1 MQDIG
6 KLLLLLLLANCQI
19 SNAQVGIGT
28 INPCASSILD
38 LTSNSQ
44 GLLTPR
50 MTTEQ
55 RNLISSP
62 ANGLLIYN
70 TTTSGFNYYDAGWKD
85 YGTYAKCY
93 STNGVGEI
101 GTKSNIDMTLP
112 YMSISPVSG
121 KYSVSFDSQFT
132 NNIMIIAA
140 NTNTLL
146 ADFFLAYN
154 QLEAR
159 PTTNTSYINFGSATT
174 GPTIIG
180 PGKYSVA
187 SAITVSGSLTL
198 DAGGDPDALFI
209 FKANG
214 ALNMVAGT
222 TIILANGALPENV
235 FWVAEGAIGIGA
247 NTIAKGILMSH
258 GAAIA
263 VGDGT
268 TLDGKM
274 LTNAGAIAFGI
285 GTCTTPSKESSI
297 ISLGSLSTFVA
308 FTGSGAIN
316 NTGASVYNG
325 NVASG
330 LGATTSLAAARVN
343 GTIFPPGNT
352 PATNSG
358 YSNQN
363 TTATFSI
370 YQGGVLTPNSV
381 RKLKCNSN
389 RSNLSLQTIVDV
401 VSGQTIDIKWNVS
414 SGTLAVGNRILTL
427 MSVK

>member
-28 INPCASSILD
+28 INPDSSSILD

-44 GLLTPR
+44 GVLTPR

-55 RNLISSP
+55 RNLISNP
-62 ANGLLIYN
+62 AIGLLIYN
-70 TTTSGFNYYDAGWKD
+70 TTTSSFNYYDASWKD
-85 YGTYAKCY
+85 FGTYAKCY
-93 STNGVGEI
+93 STNTLVDI
-101 GTKSNIDMTLP
+101 GTKSNLDMVLP
-112 YMSISPVSG
+112 EMSISPVPG
-121 KYSVSFDSQFT
+121 KYSLSFDSQLT

-140 NTNTLL
+140 NTDTLL

-154 QLEAR
+154 QLEAL
-159 PTTNTSYINFGSATT
+159 PITNYSRINFGNE
-174 GPTIIG
+174 TIS
-180 PGKYSVA
+180 PGKYSVG
-187 SAITVSGSLTL
+187 SAIAISGTLTL
-198 DAGGDPDALFI
+198 DAGGNPNALFV

-214 ALNMVAGT
+214 DLNMAVGT
-222 TIILANGALPENV
+222 TIILKNGALSENV

-247 NTIAKGILMSH
+247 NTIVKGILISY
-258 GAAIA
+258 GAAVAIGA
-263 VGDGT
+263 AS
-268 TLDGKM
+268 TLEGKM
-274 LTNAGAIAFGI
+274 LTNSGAIAFGT

-316 NTGASVYNG
+316 NTGTSIYNG
-325 NVASG
+325 NIASG
-330 LGATTSLAAARVN
+330 SGATTSLAAAKVN
-343 GTIFPPGNT
+343 GTIFPPGIT
-352 PATNSG
+352 AAANSG
-358 YSNQN
+358 YSNEN

-370 YQGGVLTPNSV
+370 YQGGVLIPNSV
-381 RKLKCNSN
+381 RKFKCNSN

-401 VSGQTIDIKWNVS
+401 ELGQTIDVKWNIS
-414 SGTLAVGNRILTL
+414 AGTLALGSRILTL

>member
-1 MQDIG
+1 MQNTG
-6 KLLLLLLLANCQI
+6 KFLLLLILVNWQI

-28 INPCASSILD
+28 INPDASSILD

-55 RNLISSP
+55 RNLISNP
-62 ANGLLIYN
+62 ATGLLIYN
-70 TTTSGFNYYDAGWKD
+70 ITTSGFNYYDAVWKD
-85 YGTYAKCY
+85 YGTYAKSY
-93 STNGVGEI
+93 STNGVGDI

-140 NTNTLL
+140 NTDTLL
-146 ADFFLAYN
+146 TDFFLAYN
-154 QLEAR
+154 QLEIR
-159 PTTNTSYINFGSATT
+159 PTTNSSRINFGNE
-174 GPTIIG
+174 TIS
-180 PGKYSVA
+180 PGKYSIA
-187 SAITVSGSLTL
+187 GAIEISGSLTL
-198 DAGGDPDALFI
+198 DAGGDPNALFI
-209 FKANG
+209 LKANG
-214 ALNMVAGT
+214 DLNMVAGT
-222 TIILANGALPENV
+222 TIILKNGALPENV

-247 NTIAKGILMSH
+247 NTIAKGILISH
-258 GAAIA
+258 GYAIA
-263 VGDGT
+263 AGNAT

-274 LTNAGAIAFGI
+274 LTNAGAIAFGV

-325 NVASG
+325 NIASG
-330 LGATTSLAAARVN
+330 LGATSSLAAATVN
-343 GTIFPPGNT
+343 GTIFLPGNT
-352 PATNSG
+352 PETNSG
-358 YSNQN
+358 YSNEN
-363 TTATFSI
+363 TIATFSI
-370 YQGGVLTPNSV
+370 YQGGVLIPNSI

-401 VSGQTIDIKWNVS
+401 ISGQAIDVKRNIS
-414 SGTLAVGNRILTL
+414 SGTLALGNRILTL
-427 MSVK
+427 TSIK

>member
-1 MQDIG
+1 MQNTS
-6 KLLLLLLLANCQI
+6 KFLLLLLLANCQI

-28 INPCASSILD
+28 INPDASSILD
-38 LTSNSQ
+38 LTSNSK

-62 ANGLLIYN
+62 ATGLLIYN
-70 TTTSGFNYYDAGWKD
+70 TTTSGFNYFDAGWKE
-85 YGTYAKCY
+85 YATYAKCY
-93 STNGVGEI
+93 STNGVGDI
-101 GTKSNIDMTLP
+101 GTKTNIDMTLP
-112 YMSISPVSG
+112 NMGISPVPG
-121 KYSVSFDSQFT
+121 KYSVSFDSQLT

-154 QLEAR
+154 QLEIR
-159 PTTNTSYINFGSATT
+159 PTTNASRINFGNE
-174 GPTIIG
+174 TIS
-180 PGKYSVA
+180 PGKYSVG
-187 SAITVSGSLTL
+187 STLEISGSLTL
-198 DAGGDPDALFI
+198 DAGGDPNALFI

-214 ALNMVAGT
+214 DLNMVAGT
-222 TIILANGALPENV
+222 TIILKNGALPENV

-247 NTIAKGILMSH
+247 NTVAKGILISH
-258 GAAIA
+258 GYAVA
-263 VGDGT
+263 VGNAS

-274 LTNAGAIAFGI
+274 LTNTGAIAFGA

-316 NTGASVYNG
+316 NTGSSVYNG
-325 NVASG
+325 NLASG
-330 LGATTSLAAARVN
+330 LGATTSLAAATVN

-352 PATNSG
+352 PETNSG
-358 YSNQN
+358 YSNEN
-363 TTATFSI
+363 TIATFSI
-370 YQGGVLTPNSV
+370 YQGGVLIPNSI

-389 RSNLSLQTIVDV
+389 SSNLSLQTIVDV
-401 VSGQTIDIKWNVS
+401 VSGQTIDVKWNIS
-414 SGTLAVGNRILTL
+414 SGTLALGNRILTL
-427 MSVK
+427 TSVK

>member
-1 MQDIG
+1 MKDIR
-6 KLLLLLLLANCQI
+6 KLLLLLLLVNWQI

-28 INPCASSILD
+28 INPDSSSILD

-62 ANGLLIYN
+62 VNGLLIYN

-101 GTKSNIDMTLP
+101 GTKSNIDMKVP
-112 YMSISPVSG
+112 YMSISPESG

-140 NTNTLL
+140 NTGTLL

-159 PTTNTSYINFGSATT
+159 PTTNTSYIDFGSSTT
-174 GPTIIG
+174 GPATIG
-180 PGKYSVA
+180 PGKYSVS

-198 DAGGDPDALFI
+198 DAGGDPNALFI

-214 ALNMVAGT
+214 DLNMVAST
-222 TIILANGALPENV
+222 TIILTNGALPENV
-235 FWVAEGAIGIGA
+235 FWLAEGAIGIGA
-247 NTIAKGILMSH
+247 NTMAKGILMSH
-258 GAAIA
+258 SYAIA

-268 TLDGKM
+268 ILDGKM
-274 LTNAGAIAFGI
+274 LTNSGEIAFGT

-330 LGATTSLAAARVN
+330 IGATTSLAAATVN

-358 YSNQN
+358 YRNEN

-370 YQGGVLTPNSV
+370 YQGGVLIPNSV

-401 VSGQTIDIKWNVS
+401 VSGQTIDIKCHIS
-414 SGTLAVGNRILTL
+414 SGTLALGNRILTL

>member
-1 MQDIG
+1 MVV
-6 KLLLLLLLANCQI
+6 NWQI

-28 INPCASSILD
+28 LNPDAKSILD

-50 MTTEQ
+50 MTLEQ

-62 ANGLLIYN
+62 ATGLLIYN
-70 TTTSGFNYYDAGWKD
+70 ITTSNFNYYDAGWKD
-85 YGTYAKCY
+85 LGTYAKCY
-93 STNGVGEI
+93 STNDVGDI
-101 GTKSNIDMTLP
+101 GNRSNLDISVP
-112 YMSISPVSG
+112 SMSISPVSG
-121 KYSVSFDSQFT
+121 IYSVSFDSQFT

-140 NTNTLL
+140 NTDTLL

-159 PTTNTSYINFGSATT
+159 PTTNTSYIDFGSATT
-174 GPTIIG
+174 GPITIG

-187 SAITVSGSLTL
+187 SAIAVSGSFTL
-198 DAGGDPDALFI
+198 DAGGDPNALFI

-222 TIILANGALPENV
+222 TIILKNGALPENV
-235 FWVAEGAIGIGA
+235 FWLAEGAIGIGA
-247 NTIAKGILMSH
+247 NTIVKGILMSH
-258 GAAIA
+258 GAAVA

-268 TLDGKM
+268 ILDGKI
-274 LTNAGAIAFGI
+274 LTNAGGIAFGA
-285 GTCTTPSKESSI
+285 GTCSTPLRESSI
-297 ISLGSLSTFVA
+297 ISLGSLSTFVV
-308 FTGSGAIN
+308 FSGSGAIN
-316 NTGASVYNG
+316 NTGSSVYSG
-325 NVASG
+325 NIATG
-330 LGATTSLAAARVN
+330 LGASTSLAAATVN

-358 YSNQN
+358 YSNEN

-370 YQGGVLTPNSV
+370 YQGGVLIPNSI

-389 RSNLSLQTIVDV
+389 RSNLSLQTIVYV
-401 VSGQTIDIKWNVS
+401 ASGQTIDVKWNIS
-414 SGTLAVGNRILTL
+414 SGILALGNRILTL
-427 MSVK
+427 TSVNK

>member
-6 KLLLLLLLANCQI
+6 KLLLLLLLANWQI

-28 INPCASSILD
+28 INPDASSILD

-44 GLLTPR
+44 GILTPR

-70 TTTSGFNYYDAGWKD
+70 TTTSGFNYYDDGWKD
-85 YGTYAKCY
+85 YGTYAKYY
-93 STNGVGEI
+93 STNGVGDI
-101 GTKSNIDMTLP
+101 GTKSNIDMALP
-112 YMSISPVSG
+112 YISISPVKG
-121 KYSVSFDSQFT
+121 KYSVSFESQFT

-140 NTNTLL
+140 NTDTLL

-154 QLEAR
+154 QLEIR
-159 PTTNTSYINFGSATT
+159 PTTNTSRINFGNE
-174 GPTIIG
+174 TIS

-187 SAITVSGSLTL
+187 SAIEISGSLTL
-198 DAGGDPDALFI
+198 DAGGDPNALFI

-214 ALNMVAGT
+214 DLNMVAGT
-222 TIILANGALPENV
+222 TIILKNGTLPENV

-247 NTIAKGILMSH
+247 NTIAKGILVSH
-258 GAAIA
+258 GYAIA
-263 VGDGT
+263 VGNAS

-274 LTNAGAIAFGI
+274 LTNAGAIAFGV

-325 NVASG
+325 NIASG
-330 LGATTSLAAARVN
+330 LGATTSLAAATVN

-352 PATNSG
+352 PETNSG
-358 YSNQN
+358 YSNEN
-363 TTATFSI
+363 TIATFSI
-370 YQGGVLTPNSV
+370 YQGGVLIPNSI

-401 VSGQTIDIKWNVS
+401 VSGQTIDVKWNIS
-414 SGTLAVGNRILTL
+414 SGILALGNRILTL
-427 MSVK
+427 TSVK

>member
-6 KLLLLLLLANCQI
+6 KLLLLLLLANWQI
-19 SNAQVGIGT
+19 SSAQVGIGT
-28 INPCASSILD
+28 INPDTSSILD

-44 GLLTPR
+44 GILTPR

-70 TTTSGFNYYDAGWKD
+70 TTTSGFNYYDDGWKD
-85 YGTYAKCY
+85 YGTYAKYY
-93 STNGVGEI
+93 STNGVGDI
-101 GTKSNIDMTLP
+101 GTKSNIDMALP
-112 YMSISPVSG
+112 YISISPAPG

-140 NTNTLL
+140 NTDTLL

-154 QLEAR
+154 QLEIR
-159 PTTNTSYINFGSATT
+159 PATNTSRINFGNE
-174 GPTIIG
+174 TIS

-187 SAITVSGSLTL
+187 SAIEISGSLTL
-198 DAGGDPDALFI
+198 DAGGDPNALFI

-214 ALNMVAGT
+214 DLNMVAGT
-222 TIILANGALPENV
+222 TIILKNGALPENV
-235 FWVAEGAIGIGA
+235 FWVAEGAIGIGD
-247 NTIAKGILMSH
+247 NTIAKGILISH
-258 GAAIA
+258 GYAIA
-263 VGDGT
+263 VGNAS

-274 LTNAGAIAFGI
+274 LTNAGAIAFGV

-325 NVASG
+325 NIASG
-330 LGATTSLAAARVN
+330 LGATTSLAAATVN

-352 PATNSG
+352 PETNSG
-358 YSNQN
+358 YSNEN
-363 TTATFSI
+363 TIATFSI
-370 YQGGVLTPNSV
+370 YQGGVLIPNSI

-401 VSGQTIDIKWNVS
+401 VSGQTIDVKWNIS
-414 SGTLAVGNRILTL
+414 SGTLALGNRILTL
-427 MSVK
+427 TSVK

>member
-6 KLLLLLLLANCQI
+6 KLLLLLLLANWQI

-28 INPCASSILD
+28 INPDASSILD

-44 GLLTPR
+44 GILTPR

-70 TTTSGFNYYDAGWKD
+70 TTTSGFNYYDDGWKD
-85 YGTYAKCY
+85 YGTYAKYY
-93 STNGVGEI
+93 STNGVGDI
-101 GTKSNIDMTLP
+101 GTKSNIDMALP
-112 YMSISPVSG
+112 YISISPVQG
-121 KYSVSFDSQFT
+121 KYSVSFESQFT

-140 NTNTLL
+140 NTDTLL

-154 QLEAR
+154 QLEIR
-159 PTTNTSYINFGSATT
+159 PTTNTSRINFGNE
-174 GPTIIG
+174 TIS

-187 SAITVSGSLTL
+187 SAIEISGSLTL
-198 DAGGDPDALFI
+198 DAGGDPNALFI

-214 ALNMVAGT
+214 DLNMVAGT
-222 TIILANGALPENV
+222 TIILKNGTLPENV

-247 NTIAKGILMSH
+247 NTIAKGILVSH
-258 GAAIA
+258 GYAIA
-263 VGDGT
+263 VGNAS

-274 LTNAGAIAFGI
+274 LTNAGAIAFGV

-325 NVASG
+325 NIASG
-330 LGATTSLAAARVN
+330 LGATTSLAAATVN

-352 PATNSG
+352 PETNSG
-358 YSNQN
+358 YSNEN
-363 TTATFSI
+363 TIATFSI
-370 YQGGVLTPNSV
+370 YQGGVLIPNSI

-401 VSGQTIDIKWNVS
+401 VSGQTIDVKWNIS
-414 SGTLAVGNRILTL
+414 SGILALGNRILTL
-427 MSVK
+427 TSVK

>member
-1 MQDIG
+1 MKNI
-6 KLLLLLLLANCQI
+6 KFLLLLLLANLQI

-28 INPCASSILD
+28 INPDSSSILD

-55 RNLISSP
+55 RNLISNP
-62 ANGLLIYN
+62 TTGLLIYN
-70 TTTSGFNYYDAGWKD
+70 TTTSGFNYFDVVWKD

-93 STNGVGEI
+93 STNGVDNI
-101 GTKSNIDMTLP
+101 GTKSNIDMSLP

-140 NTNTLL
+140 NTDTLL

-159 PTTNTSYINFGSATT
+159 RTTNASRIDFGNE
-174 GPTIIG
+174 TIS
-180 PGKYSVA
+180 PGKYSVN
-187 SAITVSGSLTL
+187 SAIAISGSLTL
-198 DAGGDPDALFI
+198 DAGGDPNALFI

-214 ALNMVAGT
+214 DLNMVAGT
-222 TIILANGALPENV
+222 TIILKNGALPENV
-235 FWVAEGAIGIGA
+235 FWVAEGAIGIGV
-247 NTIAKGILMSH
+247 NTKAKGILISH
-258 GAAIA
+258 GYAIA
-263 VGDGT
+263 VGNAS

-274 LTNAGAIAFGI
+274 LTNAGAIAFGT

-316 NTGASVYNG
+316 NTGSSVYNG

-330 LGATTSLAAARVN
+330 SGTTTSLAAATVN

-352 PATNSG
+352 PETNSG
-358 YSNQN
+358 YSNEN
-363 TTATFSI
+363 TIAIFSI
-370 YQGGVLTPNSV
+370 YQAGVLVPNSI

-401 VSGQTIDIKWNVS
+401 VSGQTIDVKWNIS
-414 SGTLAVGNRILTL
+414 SGTLALGNRILTL
-427 MSVK
+427 TSVK

>member
-6 KLLLLLLLANCQI
+6 KLLLLLLLANWQI

-28 INPCASSILD
+28 INPDASSILD

-44 GLLTPR
+44 GILTPR

-70 TTTSGFNYYDAGWKD
+70 TTTSGFNYYDDGWKD
-85 YGTYAKCY
+85 YGTYAKYY
-93 STNGVGEI
+93 STNGVGDI
-101 GTKSNIDMTLP
+101 GTKSNIDMALP
-112 YMSISPVSG
+112 YISISPVQG
-121 KYSVSFDSQFT
+121 KYSVSFESQFT

-140 NTNTLL
+140 NTDTLL

-154 QLEAR
+154 QLEIR
-159 PTTNTSYINFGSATT
+159 PTTNTSRINFGNE
-174 GPTIIG
+174 TIS

-187 SAITVSGSLTL
+187 SAIEISGSLTL
-198 DAGGDPDALFI
+198 DAGGDPNALFI

-214 ALNMVAGT
+214 DLNMVAGT
-222 TIILANGALPENV
+222 TIILKNGTLPENV

-247 NTIAKGILMSH
+247 NTIAKGILVSH
-258 GAAIA
+258 GYAIA
-263 VGDGT
+263 VGNAS

-274 LTNAGAIAFGI
+274 LTNAGAIAFGV

-325 NVASG
+325 NIASG
-330 LGATTSLAAARVN
+330 LGATTSLAAATVN

-352 PATNSG
+352 PETNSG
-358 YSNQN
+358 YSNEN
-363 TTATFSI
+363 TIATFSI
-370 YQGGVLTPNSV
+370 YQGGVLIPNSI

-401 VSGQTIDIKWNVS
+401 VSGQTIDVKWNIS
-414 SGTLAVGNRILTL
+414 SGTLALGNRILTL
-427 MSVK
+427 TSVK

>member
-6 KLLLLLLLANCQI
+6 KLLLLLLLTNWHI

-28 INPCASSILD
+28 INPDASSILD

-55 RNLISSP
+55 RNLISNP

-70 TTTSGFNYYDAGWKD
+70 TTKSGFNYYDAGWKD

-101 GTKSNIDMTLP
+101 ATKSNIDMTLP

-159 PTTNTSYINFGSATT
+159 PTTNTSYIDFGSATT
-174 GPTIIG
+174 GPTTIG
-180 PGKYSVA
+180 PCKYSVA
-187 SAITVSGSLTL
+187 SAITISGSLTL
-198 DAGGDPDALFI
+198 DAGGDPNALFI

-222 TIILANGALPENV
+222 TIILTNGALPENV

-247 NTIAKGILMSH
+247 NTIAKGILISH
-258 GAAIA
+258 SYAIA
-263 VGDGT
+263 IGNAS
-268 TLDGKM
+268 TLDGKI
-274 LTNAGAIAFGI
+274 LTNAGAIAFGA
-285 GTCTTPSKESSI
+285 GTCTTPSNESSI

-325 NVASG
+325 NIATG
-330 LGATTSLAAARVN
+330 LGATTSLAAAKVN
-343 GTIFPPGNT
+343 GTIFPPGYT
-352 PATNSG
+352 PAANSG

-370 YQGGVLTPNSV
+370 YQGGVLIPNSV

-401 VSGQTIDIKWNVS
+401 VSGQTIDIRWNVS
-414 SGTLAVGNRILTL
+414 SGTLALGNRILTL

>member
-1 MQDIG
+1 MQDTG

-28 INPCASSILD
+28 INPDASSILD

-55 RNLISSP
+55 RNLILNP

-121 KYSVSFDSQFT
+121 KYSVSFDSQIT

-140 NTNTLL
+140 NTDTLL

-159 PTTNTSYINFGSATT
+159 PTTNPSRINFGNET
-174 GPTIIG
+174 IG

-187 SAITVSGSLTL
+187 SAIEISGSLTL
-198 DAGGDPDALFI
+198 DAGGDPNALFI

-214 ALNMVAGT
+214 DLNMVAGT

-235 FWVAEGAIGIGA
+235 FWVAEGAIGIGT
-247 NTIAKGILMSH
+247 NTIVKGILMSH
-258 GAAIA
+258 NYAIA
-263 VGDGT
+263 VGNSS

-274 LTNAGAIAFGI
+274 LTNAGAIAFGA
-285 GTCTTPSKESSI
+285 GTCTTPSNESSI

-325 NVASG
+325 NIASG
-330 LGATTSLAAARVN
+330 GGATTSLAAAKVN

-358 YSNQN
+358 YSNQK
-363 TTATFSI
+363 TIATFSI
-370 YQGGVLTPNSV
+370 YQGGVLIPNSV

-401 VSGQTIDIKWNVS
+401 VSGQAIDIKWNVS
-414 SGTLAVGNRILTL
+414 SGTLALGNRILTL
-427 MSVK
+427 MSIK

>member
-1 MQDIG
+1 MQDIR
-6 KLLLLLLLANCQI
+6 KLLLLLLLANWQI

-28 INPCASSILD
+28 INPDASSILD
-38 LTSNSQ
+38 LASNSQ
-44 GLLTPR
+44 GILTPR

-70 TTTSGFNYYDAGWKD
+70 ITTSGFNYYDDGWKD
-85 YGTYAKCY
+85 YGTYAKYY
-93 STNGVGEI
+93 STNGVGDI
-101 GTKSNIDMTLP
+101 GTKSNIDMALP
-112 YMSISPVSG
+112 YISISPTPG

-140 NTNTLL
+140 NTDNLL
-146 ADFFLAYN
+146 TDFFLAYN
-154 QLEAR
+154 QLEIR
-159 PTTNTSYINFGSATT
+159 PTTNTSRINFGNE
-174 GPTIIG
+174 TIS

-187 SAITVSGSLTL
+187 SAIEISGSLTL
-198 DAGGDPDALFI
+198 DAGGDPNALFV

-214 ALNMVAGT
+214 DLNMVAGT
-222 TIILANGALPENV
+222 TIILKNGALPENV

-247 NTIAKGILMSH
+247 NTIAKGILISH
-258 GAAIA
+258 GYAIA
-263 VGDGT
+263 VANAS

-274 LTNAGAIAFGI
+274 LTNSGAIAFGV

-325 NVASG
+325 NIASG
-330 LGATTSLAAARVN
+330 SGATTSLAAATVN

-352 PATNSG
+352 PETNSG
-358 YSNQN
+358 YSNEN
-363 TTATFSI
+363 TIATFSI
-370 YQGGVLTPNSV
+370 YQGGVLIPNSI

-401 VSGQTIDIKWNVS
+401 LSGQTIDVKWNIS
-414 SGTLAVGNRILTL
+414 SGTLALGNRILTL
-427 MSVK
+427 TSVK